1 MSSEALVSDLFGTR
15 DQFCRTFSMDRVREG
30 GGFVMIQ
37 HITCVVHF
45 ISIIITSAPPQI
57 TRPQIPKAGD
67 PSCEVPAGN
76 GEEQPRPKRY
86 SDTSPSSPL

>member
-1 MSSEALVSDLFGTR
+1 MSSEAPVSDLFGTR
-15 DQFCRTFSMDRVREG
+15 DQFCRTFSMDRIREG

-37 HITCVVHF
+37 HITCIVHF

-67 PSCEVPAGN
+67 PGCEVPAGN
-76 GEEQPRPKRY
+76 GEE
-86 SDTSPSSPL
+86 